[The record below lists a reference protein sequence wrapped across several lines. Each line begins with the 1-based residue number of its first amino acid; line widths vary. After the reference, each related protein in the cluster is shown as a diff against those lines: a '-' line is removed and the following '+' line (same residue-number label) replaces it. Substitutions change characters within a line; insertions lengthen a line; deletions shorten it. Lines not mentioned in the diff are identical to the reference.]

1 MNLIFRDLGAP
12 LAMMF
17 NRLSILTLAA
27 AAVGL
32 LAAACS
38 DSDAK
43 PAASTTTTGAG
54 NAATASTTTGAA
66 TGTTAPRT
74 ATMAAASSTAVSG
87 PLTLTPS
94 QTEGPY
100 YPPTK
105 PADRDSDLTVVKG
118 GSGTAGGDV
127 LVITGTLLRKDGTPV
142 AGATVEIWQ
151 VDKNG
156 IYLHPQQP
164 EAQRDKAFQSYGESV
179 TDAAGAWS
187 FRTIEPPAYEGRPKH
202 IHVRVRID
210 GKDVLT
216 SQIYFEGDPLL
227 ANDGV
232 SRNSNVSLMT
242 VKTETVAEGGQQV
255 KKATWRIVIA

>member
-1 MNLIFRDLGAP
+1 
-12 LAMMF
+12 MF
-17 NRLSILTLAA
+17 TTRSALTISAA
-27 AAVGL
+27 ALGL
-32 LAAACS
+32 LAAACGGDGKAS
-38 DSDAK
+38 PTTFTGQVVVDGT
-43 PAASTTTTGAG
+43 PAASATAAATSSP
-54 NAATASTTTGAA
+54 AATAPATATRPATQATAASTQPAA
-66 TGTTAPRT
+66 TPTQA
-74 ATMAAASSTAVSG
+74 G

-105 PADRDSDLTVVKG
+105 PADRDNDLTVVKG

-127 LVITGTLLRKDGTPV
+127 LVLNGTLLNKDGKPV

-156 IYLHPQQP
+156 VYLHPQQP

-179 TDAAGAWS
+179 TDASGAWS

-202 IHVRVRID
+202 IHLKVRID
-210 GKDVLT
+210 GNEVLT

-242 VKTETVAEGGQQV
+242 VKVEATTEGAKQV
-255 KKATWRIVIA
+255 KKASWRIVIS